1 MLNNKCMAV
10 FLLLEYRNLMPVGRW
25 LHGDV
30 EQSITSCLVYGMCF
44 YQVSLTK
51 ISLVLSVSKSFNNF
65 GSIFSNGRVRLT
77 DMIQTD
83 QEL

>member
-10 FLLLEYRNLMPVGRW
+10 FLLLEYRNLMPVGRCS
-25 LHGDV
+25 HGDV
-30 EQSITSCLVYGMCF
+30 EQSITSHLVYGMCF
-44 YQVSLTK
+44 YQVSLIE

-65 GSIFSNGRVRLT
+65 GSIFSNGKVRLT

>member
-10 FLLLEYRNLMPVGRW
+10 FLLLEYRNLMPVGRCS
-25 LHGDV
+25 HGDV
-30 EQSITSCLVYGMCF
+30 EQSITSHLVYGMCF
-44 YQVSLTK
+44 YQVSLTE

-65 GSIFSNGRVRLT
+65 GSIFSNGRVHLT
-77 DMIQTD
+77 DMIRTD